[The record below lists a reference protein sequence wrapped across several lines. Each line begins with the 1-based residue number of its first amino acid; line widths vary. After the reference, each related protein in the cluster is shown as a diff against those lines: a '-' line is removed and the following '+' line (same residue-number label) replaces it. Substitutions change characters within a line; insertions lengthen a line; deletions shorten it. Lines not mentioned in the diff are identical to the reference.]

1 MTGQFYN
8 LRTCTPILKDTSHV
22 IDFIFLFYLYCVHD
36 KLLEDGLNLMKI
48 NSGYGGSQQQ
58 MHQKNINKEFGYLD
72 VYVIILDV
80 GDEQHM
86 VFQEGGDG
94 KLWMTP

>member
-1 MTGQFYN
+1 
-8 LRTCTPILKDTSHV
+8 
-22 IDFIFLFYLYCVHD
+22 
-36 KLLEDGLNLMKI
+36 
-48 NSGYGGSQQQ
+48 